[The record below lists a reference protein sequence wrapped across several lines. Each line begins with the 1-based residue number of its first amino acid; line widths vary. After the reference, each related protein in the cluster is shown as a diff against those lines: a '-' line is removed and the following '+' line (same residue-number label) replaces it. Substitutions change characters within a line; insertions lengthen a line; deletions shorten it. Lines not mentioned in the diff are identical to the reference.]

1 MQASLQICINS
12 DCRFENLI
20 SRNSHVCLCRSDL
33 PTNLPCTYIFPYK
46 PPTNLLK
53 KIWWTVSYF
62 PSNFF
67 LLCNSWTIFLFLFL
81 SKLSLLQWGW
91 IIFFSLLSCLQLL
104 SLLEWADCFFSFHVF
119 FSTCPAVWP
128 HASIVML
135 PLKTY
140 YSTILEEYNHSA
152 QQKIPLQ
159 SKYST
164 VLLHKSK
171 VLEVGFTCLTKSFYR
186 NFIVRVKSSG
196 IAENITRSF
205 LLVLYCANTSASHVP
220 AANYTVATS
229 HISHIDKIQKLPSS
243 IKEKM

>member
-1 MQASLQICINS
+1 
-12 DCRFENLI
+12 
-20 SRNSHVCLCRSDL
+20 
-33 PTNLPCTYIFPYK
+33 
-46 PPTNLLK
+46 
-53 KIWWTVSYF
+53 
-62 PSNFF
+62 
-67 LLCNSWTIFLFLFL
+67 
-81 SKLSLLQWGW
+81 
-91 IIFFSLLSCLQLL
+91 
-104 SLLEWADCFFSFHVF
+104 
-119 FSTCPAVWP
+119 
-128 HASIVML
+128 ML

-140 YSTILEEYNHSA
+140 YSTIVEEYNHSA

>member
-1 MQASLQICINS
+1 
-12 DCRFENLI
+12 
-20 SRNSHVCLCRSDL
+20 
-33 PTNLPCTYIFPYK
+33 
-46 PPTNLLK
+46 
-53 KIWWTVSYF
+53 
-62 PSNFF
+62 
-67 LLCNSWTIFLFLFL
+67 
-81 SKLSLLQWGW
+81 
-91 IIFFSLLSCLQLL
+91 
-104 SLLEWADCFFSFHVF
+104 
-119 FSTCPAVWP
+119 
-128 HASIVML
+128 ML

-140 YSTILEEYNHSA
+140 YSTIVEEYNHSA

-205 LLVLYCANTSASHVP
+205 LLVLYCTNTSASHVP

-229 HISHIDKIQKLPSS
+229 HILILTKYKSCLQALKRRCKVHPAFTAKQPTS
-243 IKEKM
+243 

>member
-1 MQASLQICINS
+1 MCVYAAQTYLQTY
-12 DCRFENLI
+12 
-20 SRNSHVCLCRSDL
+20 HVL
-33 PTNLPCTYIFPYK
+33 TYS
-46 PPTNLLK
+46 PTNLLQTSLK
-53 KIWWTVSYF
+53 KYDEQLV
-62 PSNFF
+62 
-67 LLCNSWTIFLFLFL
+67 IFLPTSFSFATGEQFFFFFF
-81 SKLSLLQWGW
+81 SPSSLLQWGW

-140 YSTILEEYNHSA
+140 YWNIVEECNHSA
-152 QQKIPLQ
+152 QKKIPLQ

-205 LLVLYCANTSASHVP
+205 LLVLYCANTSARHVP